1 MANKFESL
9 LETIG
14 KGFIKGLNW
23 AVTYAIPVEKLIAL
37 IFPAAAPAAVATG
50 TALSLIQT
58 TVMEVEQKYAA
69 AGIQSGTGAQ
79 KAAEVLTLTGPAVIA
94 LLAKEGITADSTYVQ
109 SLIDAVVGIL
119 NVWVLSAPATGAPTT
134 GAAV

>member
-14 KGFIKGLNW
+14 KGFMKGLNW

-69 AGIQSGTGAQ
+69 SGIQSGTGAQ
-79 KAAEVLTLTGPAVIA
+79 KAAEVLTITGPAVIA